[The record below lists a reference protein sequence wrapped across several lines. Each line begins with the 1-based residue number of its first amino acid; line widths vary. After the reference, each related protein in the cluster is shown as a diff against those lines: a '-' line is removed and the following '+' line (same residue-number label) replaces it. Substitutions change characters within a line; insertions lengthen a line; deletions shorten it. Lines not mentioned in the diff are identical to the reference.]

1 METRTVPAS
10 RVQAFYKH
18 LVCEEKSTATLEK
31 YLRDVRAFG
40 VFMGDGPVTKESVV
54 AYKKQLQQRG
64 YALRSI
70 NSMLASVN
78 SFLGFLGWQDCRV
91 KFLKQQKQVF
101 CPEEK
106 ELSKGEY
113 LRLLE
118 AAGKDRQLYL
128 VMQTICSTGIR
139 VSELRHFT
147 LEQVRQGEITVDCKG
162 KRRTILLPGKLQMKR
177 SAHDLYRTALSANVA
192 ERQRLQMMSYA
203 YAASEENADGKTV
216 VTAPTLGACGVIASM
231 VYHYYN
237 DLHYDDTMLADALA
251 VGGLF
256 GNLVKTNA
264 TISGAVGGCQA
275 EVGTAVSM
283 ASAAIAF
290 LDGQTIDQIEYAAE
304 IGMEHNLGLTCDPVM
319 GYVMIPCIERNAV
332 GILRAMDCALLS
344 RTMSMIKPHRIS
356 FDMVVSDNAVTGT
369 FADMGVTEDDIVVL
383 YMNDIHGGIS
393 ADKEY
398 SGSSNSLGFAGLAAV
413 KEEAQHGIGFST
425 AEELQMWLEGAES

>member
-1 METRTVPAS
+1 MQAIRELYKVGRGPSSSHTLAPERACRLFVQIFGKYPYYEAELFGSLSLTGKGHRTDGVIEDTLPGKTDVIFSADWDEEFPNGFYLRAFDGEHVLQHSWTVFSTGGGSIRIKEFPVPFNDE
-10 RVQAFYKH
+10 VY
-18 LVCEEKSTATLEK
+18 EEKSFSEIRALLKKEHLNIPD
-31 YLRDVRAFG
+31 YLYR
-40 VFMGDGPVTKESVV
+40 KEPG
-54 AYKKQLQQRG
+54 LQ
-64 YALRSI
+64 
-70 NSMLASVN
+70 
-78 SFLGFLGWQDCRV
+78 
-91 KFLKQQKQVF
+91 
-101 CPEEK
+101 
-106 ELSKGEY
+106 EY
-113 LRLLE
+113 LRHIVHAEIQCVEQGL
-118 AAGKDRQLYL
+118 AA
-128 VMQTICSTGIR
+128 
-139 VSELRHFT
+139 
-147 LEQVRQGEITVDCKG
+147 KG
-162 KRRTILLPGKLQMKR
+162 MLPGKLQMKR

-356 FDMVVSDNAVTGT
+356 FDMVVDTMNETGKQIPIT
-369 FADMGVTEDDIVVL
+369 LKET
-383 YMNDIHGGIS
+383 S
-393 ADKEY
+393 A
-398 SGSSNSLGFAGLAAV
+398 GGLALEY
-413 KEEAQHGIGFST
+413 EEAANEQNQSS
-425 AEELQMWLEGAES
+425 L